1 MVEIGVERLC
11 CRKLEYGSIL
21 LRKAPLTLNT
31 LILCF
36 SEPLFANAEVSIDP
50 LSDCHGRKTHVAKI
64 GACSCT
70 LKLLKISRVALIV
83 LKGAV
88 IRISHSLISPFRLP
102 LTSSRRP
109 PRCMWTLVIHCLC
122 SFHTCTMALTG
133 LSRWSYTRTAPS
145 PKPATKT
152 LPATWSNVKDVTH
165 DPERAGIS

>member
-11 CRKLEYGSIL
+11 CKKLEYGSML
-21 LRKAPLTLNT
+21 LRKAPLTLKT

-36 SEPLFANAEVSIDP
+36 SEPLCMNPEVNIDS
-50 LSDCHGRKTHVAKI
+50 LLDCGGCKTYVAKT

-70 LKLLKISRVALIV
+70 LRLLKVSLVALMV

-88 IRISHSLISPFRLP
+88 IRISHSLISPLRLP

-122 SFHTCTMALTG
+122 SFQTCTMASTG
-133 LSRWSYTRTAPS
+133 LSR
-145 PKPATKT
+145 
-152 LPATWSNVKDVTH
+152 
-165 DPERAGIS
+165 